1 MLCFIAACSS
11 KPADLPASK
20 KFIGENN
27 DSAIVFVHGLMG
39 DVTQSWTNSNSNSYF
54 PKLIFDELSDEGF
67 DVYSTSYYSG
77 LIDNKYNLAEM
88 GGFLTTELELLGVFD
103 NKYVNLIFIP
113 HSMGNF
119 VARSSIKENPH
130 LYNQFKIPLI
140 LSMAAPSS
148 GTQLA
153 LYLSQIFPNSDLAR
167 TLSSSQTEYVKD
179 LNDSW
184 EVMQGDTIISCAYEK
199 LDQSLM
205 LGMVVDE
212 QSATSIC
219 NGDMWPVF
227 SNHVDMI
234 KPYDVND
241 RVYLW
246 ALRQIRNNVD
256 RGKLSNIKGFKN
268 LYTPNK
274 IEDVSTSTRDVIV
287 SNLMEKVK
295 GTYSTS
301 VFDLLKKEI
310 PKIPGG
316 ITCEELVQFIE
327 PSYSGY
333 KSKIVRYSIEFIQK
347 PVNKECI
354 AELSEETGV
363 YFTTNEILKM
373 LGN

>member
-1 MLCFIAACSS
+1 
-11 KPADLPASK
+11 
-20 KFIGENN
+20 
-27 DSAIVFVHGLMG
+27 MG
-39 DVTQSWTNSNSNSYF
+39 NVTQSWTNSNSNSYF

-119 VARSSIKENPH
+119 VARSSIKENAH
-130 LYNQFKIPLI
+130 LYSQFKIPLI
-140 LSMAAPSS
+140 LSMAAPSN

-153 LYLSQIFPNSDLAR
+153 WYLSQIFPNSDLAR
-167 TLSSSQTEYVKD
+167 TLSSSQTGYVRD

-274 IEDVSTSTRDVIV
+274 IKDVSTSTRDVIV

-295 GTYSTS
+295 DTYSTS

-316 ITCEELVQFIE
+316 ITCEELVKFIE

-347 PVNKECI
+347 PANKECI
-354 AELSEETGV
+354 AELSDETGV
-363 YFTTNEILKM
+363 YFTTNEIIKM